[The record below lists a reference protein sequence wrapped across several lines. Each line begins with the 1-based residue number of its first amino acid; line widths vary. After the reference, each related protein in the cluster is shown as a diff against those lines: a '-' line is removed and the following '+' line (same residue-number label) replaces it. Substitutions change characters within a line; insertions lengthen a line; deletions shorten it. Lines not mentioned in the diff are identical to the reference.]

1 MLYLSIDEFFKK
13 FRFRQNVSAKIMVSR
28 ELRRRNFGNMDHKR
42 KAWWTITSLENERH
56 EKNCNKYYSDLEQI
70 ASKEWRTALQQIA
83 DNHRAAQYSEFNQFE
98 SENKNSKSSFSTKI
112 KYWLNFLIK
121 IVLSFGIVLGMAC
134 NHQFG
139 KEYSSCNAG
148 DGPPMENINNS
159 RLPPIDTSS
168 PPVNEENK
176 ETDRS
181 RPRSIS
187 WSPGSLENVRT
198 NYIQSIYLLL
208 DVNSVF

>member
-1 MLYLSIDEFFKK
+1 MQYLSIDEFFKK
-13 FRFRQNVSAKIMVSR
+13 HRFRQNVSAKTMVSR
-28 ELRRRNFGNMDHKR
+28 ELRRRNFGATDHKR
-42 KAWWTITSLENERH
+42 KAWWTISSLESERH
-56 EKNCNKYYSDLEQI
+56 ETNWNKLCSDLEEVE
-70 ASKEWRTALQQIA
+70 SKKWRTASQQIA
-83 DNHRAAQYSEFNQFE
+83 DNYRAAQYSEFNQFE
-98 SENKNSKSSFSTKI
+98 SENKNSTSYSPKI

-168 PPVNEENK
+168 PSVNEENK

-198 NYIQSIYLLL
+198 NYIQPIYLLL